1 MDKTEKLSLIARYES
16 SIDPLIDLIKSVS
29 PAAIDFRPNLPGA
42 WSIRDHAVHFLD
54 ADTFAYG
61 RLRLAVTQR
70 GADGCPFSDRCRHV
84 IDRCR
89 LEAPPLRP
97 ATTAAGQDG
106 GGEVSVACH
115 RFPEWRTEKE
125 EARTPVRATPAS

>member
-1 MDKTEKLSLIARYES
+1 MSVPAHPYTDELLAAAPLPDPRAQRARQA
-16 SIDPLIDLIKSVS
+16 LTAQ
-29 PAAIDFRPNLPGA
+29 AAAAAAAAEVRG
-42 WSIRDHAVHFLD
+42 
-54 ADTFAYG
+54 
-61 RLRLAVTQR
+61 AVTQR